1 MTAPHT
7 GSVMAVAFIHW
18 VTAHLWTR
26 ETASLFTGTDEATGP
41 PVCAIS
47 TPLQGGIGRVT

>member
-7 GSVMAVAFIHW
+7 GSAMAVTFIHW
-18 VTAHLWTR
+18 VTADLWTR
-26 ETASLFTGTDEATGP
+26 EMASLFTGETARP

-47 TPLQGGIGRVT
+47 TQLQGGIGRVT